1 MRSYKKEARQ
11 MVHGLEDRMM
21 GVVGA
26 LGQKIQSI
34 SNIISGGY
42 NPTSYRI
49 SKK

>member
-1 MRSYKKEARQ
+1 MRKETRQ

-26 LGQKIQSI
+26 LGQKMHSI
-34 SNIISGGY
+34 SNAISGWY